1 MKQKIKMTHGIVV
14 KNWKYVLLA
23 VSKTGVQAV
32 GRPFSRCTLA
42 AAFPIFLARKRLTA
56 SVSSLLRPPQAISRR
71 PDFMQQVRVP
81 IKHLEQLDQGKRRL
95 CPASLIAGKVP
106 PDKWVQMRARLIQ
119 EIDEEKD
126 SLRFYFLGANWRQ
139 RVEHVGAK
147 VALDQEGPL
156 II

>member
-1 MKQKIKMTHGIVV
+1 MF
-14 KNWKYVLLA
+14 VL
-23 VSKTGVQAV
+23 VSYDVQTSTPE
-32 GRPFSRCTLA
+32 GQ
-42 AAFPIFLARKRLTA
+42 KRLRRVA
-56 SVSSLLRPPQAISRR
+56 KVCRNYGQRVQYSVFECI
-71 PDFMQQVRVP
+71 
-81 IKHLEQLDQGKRRL
+81 
-95 CPASLIAGKVP
+95 VP

-139 RVEHVGAK
+139 RVEHIGAK